1 MKVLLL
7 GGTADARGLAAGLA
21 AAQVDAITSLAGAVQ
36 AVRRPSGQVRVGG
49 FGGVPGLIDYLRAA
63 EITAVIDATH
73 PFAAQMSANAAA
85 ACARMGVPLL
95 RLSRRSWSEH
105 PDAADWRWVDS
116 LSEAKAALLGRRV
129 FLALGR
135 KSLPDFAELSDQ
147 FVLARAIDPPAM
159 DLPSGW
165 KLVLARGPFELG
177 EELELLR
184 DNSIEVLVSKDAG
197 GPAEA
202 KLTAAKQLGVQVVM
216 LRRPAEPE
224 GVPVVTSVQ
233 GALDW
238 LGLAAD

>member
-7 GGTADARGLAAGLA
+7 GGTAEARQLASQLA
-21 AAQVDAITSLAGAVQ
+21 TAQVETITSLAGAVQ

-49 FGGVPGLIDYLRAA
+49 FGGVTGLVEFLRTF
-63 EITAVIDATH
+63 EISAVIDATH
-73 PFAAQMSANAAA
+73 PFAAQMTSNATA
-85 ACARMGVPLL
+85 ACAQLGVPLL
-95 RLSRRSWSEH
+95 RLSRSSWIEH
-105 PDAADWRWVDS
+105 PDAAEWLWVDS
-116 LSEAKAALLGRRV
+116 IAAAKAASLGHRT

-159 DLPSGW
+159 KLPCGW

-177 EELELLR
+177 DELELLR
-184 DNSIEVLVSKDAG
+184 ENSIEVLVSKDAG
-197 GPAEA
+197 GLAEA
-202 KLTAAKQLGVQVVM
+202 KLAAAKQLGVQVVM

-224 GVPVVTSVQ
+224 GVPVVASVQ
-233 GALDW
+233 DALAW